1 MLLGMS
7 TYRAIFANR
16 EFRNLWVS
24 SALGNASATMTSLTL
39 AIVVDAAT
47 GSALLAAAIMFGPSL
62 AQVLGIST
70 LMSAAD
76 TARPRRI
83 LILLATLTAV
93 EVGVQAAFDLSP
105 LVRLGLGLALAYGLS
120 IGAGVRWGLL
130 GEVLGTDQFV
140 LGRSAMNLSV
150 GAMQIA
156 GFGIA
161 GILLQAV
168 SASTVLWIATGF
180 AAVSVPVIRFGLR
193 DRAPRRV
200 ARTSLAETWRANRFL
215 LAQRRTRP
223 LLLALALPNG
233 LIVGCEALFV
243 PYAGSRAGWLLAA
256 GAAGM
261 MTGDLVVGRFLS
273 PEGRRIAGQGL
284 RFVLAV
290 PFLGF
295 AFDLPIT
302 VLCVLV
308 AIGSSG
314 YSASLAQQ
322 EVLVDLTPPDLH
334 GQVLGLEGALRT
346 TTFGVVAIL
355 AGALADLTATAPAI
369 VVFAAASLLTSI
381 VLTRPLH
388 RVMRPSGWIGSP
400 HDDGRPAEGL
410 QTVRATGDPD

>member
-1 MLLGMS
+1 MLPNMS

-16 EFRNLWVS
+16 EFRNLWIG
-24 SALGNASATMTSLTL
+24 SALGNASSTMTSLTL
-39 AIVVDAAT
+39 AILVDAAT

-62 AQVLGIST
+62 AQVLGVST

-76 TARPRRI
+76 TARPRQV
-83 LILLATLTAV
+83 LTLLSVLSTVA
-93 EVGVQAAFDLSP
+93 VGVQAAFGLSAGLR
-105 LVRLGLGLALAYGLS
+105 LVLSLAVAYGLS

-130 GEVLGTDQFV
+130 GEVVHSDQFV

-161 GILLQAV
+161 GVLLQAV
-168 SASTVLWIATGF
+168 APSTVLWIATAC
-180 AAVSVPVIRFGLR
+180 AALAVPVIRFGLC

-200 ARTSLAETWRANRFL
+200 ARTGLAETWRGNRVL
-215 LAQRRTRP
+215 LSQARTRP
-223 LLLALALPNG
+223 LLLALTLPNG

-261 MTGDLVVGRFLS
+261 MTGDLVVGRYLS
-273 PEGRRIAGQGL
+273 RHGRRTAARWL
-284 RFVLAV
+284 RFLLAV

-295 AFDLPIT
+295 AFGLPLA

-308 AIGSSG
+308 AVGSSG
-314 YSASLAQQ
+314 YAASLAQQ
-322 EVLVDLTPPDLH
+322 EILVDLTPEELR
-334 GQVLGLEGALRT
+334 GQVLGLESALRM

-355 AGALADLTATAPAI
+355 AGALADLTAAAPAI
-369 VVFAAASLLTSI
+369 TVFAAASLMVSI
-381 VLTRPLH
+381 ALTRPLA
-388 RVMRPSGWIGSP
+388 RIGSP
-400 HDDGRPAEGL
+400 HGSGSVAEGV
-410 QTVRATGDPD
+410 QAVRAPGDPG